1 MYVGAYTE
9 DEGGTSLT
17 LPGCDGLCLLI
28 SGRTCIMA
36 NIIVRALQ
44 EQARRAASEAPE
56 RKQNF
61 VCAWVIHEPWQTEFD
76 WVHCLASQVRF
87 SCFQAREKIWKLMH

>member
-1 MYVGAYTE
+1 VYDGAYTE

-17 LPGCDGLCLLI
+17 LPGCDRLCLLI
-28 SGRTCIMA
+28 SGRTGIMA
-36 NIIVRALQ
+36 NIIVRVLQ
-44 EQARRAASEAPE
+44 EQARRAASETPPD
-56 RKQNF
+56 RMQNF

-87 SCFQAREKIWKLMH
+87 SCFHACEEI